1 MRSRPYCAGRGY
13 LRGRRG
19 ALGGADVGN
28 ELSTLTYVWCTGPRL
43 STGHGRPNEA
53 HPDSGNSPSARC
65 HAVAVYSI
73 TLVQK
78 IRQAICSAPVIRN
91 LSAVD
96 SGWLVFQ
103 THCFSYPRR
112 SAD

>member
-1 MRSRPYCAGRGY
+1 MSDPP
-13 LRGRRG
+13 
-19 ALGGADVGN
+19 
-28 ELSTLTYVWCTGPRL
+28 SPMWCTGPQL
-43 STGHGRPNEA
+43 SIGHGRPNEA

-65 HAVAVYSI
+65 YAVAVYSI